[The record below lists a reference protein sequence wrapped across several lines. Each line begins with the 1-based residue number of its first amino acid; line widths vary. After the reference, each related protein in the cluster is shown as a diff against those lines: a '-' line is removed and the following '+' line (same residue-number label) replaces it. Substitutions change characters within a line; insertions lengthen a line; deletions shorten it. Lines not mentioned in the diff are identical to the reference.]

1 MIPPAPLEK
10 PLSASFGLPPAEP
23 LDTPISGRTETTML
37 LRVYQLSV
45 ALCLLVLL
53 VLVPFFIVRKT
64 VPALGA
70 TIGLVAALVGI
81 AMLRRGHA
89 KRSMWLMVFAV
100 WSASSLMT
108 FSGLPHV
115 MMPLVLA
122 TSVVVAIVIGSRA
135 AGAFGGSFLLFWLLV
150 RVATDLGWTAPIL
163 YERHW
168 ITWVMA
174 GTSFVMI
181 MLPILALLD
190 EQRLALSKLSRE
202 IGERRR
208 AEQAMR
214 GAAHMAEAA
223 SRAKSEFLANM
234 SHEIRTPMNGILG
247 MLQLT
252 MLTELTGA
260 QRSKLGHAEDA
271 ARSLLRIIDD
281 ILDLSK
287 IEAGRLE
294 LETVDFS
301 LDETMGRLATLVRPS
316 AKDKG
321 LHFDIALDDDVP
333 RWLIGDPLR
342 LGQVLLNLCSN
353 AVKFTERGSV
363 QVRVTRRGGGTA
375 HVEAGNQPAG
385 AAPAGMKPAAV
396 ELEFSVRDTGIGIS
410 EGDRGWLFQSF
421 SQADSSTTRRFGGTG
436 LGLTISKRLTERMG
450 GRIEVESAVGHG
462 SLFRFNAHFGL
473 ADPATAAP
481 ARRAQGRRRIGHR
494 RCARAARRRQSDQPG
509 GRARDADGGGCARRG
524 GRRRRSGDRS
534 AGKCRVRRR
543 ADGCADARHGR
554 SGGDAPA
561 ARRSAPCPSA
571 DHCDDGQCPGRRPR
585 SLPGCRHDRLHHQTD
600 QHADDGPGHVPA
612 PHGPPALNGWRREHI
627 LPTRPRPR

>member
-1 MIPPAPLEK
+1 MSPADPR
-10 PLSASFGLPPAEP
+10 
-23 LDTPISGRTETTML
+23 DTPISGRTETTML

-45 ALCLLVLL
+45 ALCLFVLV

-100 WSASSLMT
+100 WSASALMT
-108 FSGLPHV
+108 FGGLPHV

-122 TSVVVAIVIGSRA
+122 TSVVVAIVIGSGA

-168 ITWVMA
+168 ITWIMS

-190 EQRLALSKLSRE
+190 EQRRALSKLSRE
-202 IGERRR
+202 IEERRR

-252 MLTELTGA
+252 MLTELTDA

-301 LDETMGRLATLVRPS
+301 LDETLGRLATLVRPS
-316 AKDKG
+316 ANDKG

-363 QVRVTRRGGGTA
+363 QVRVTRRNGGTA
-375 HVEAGNQPAG
+375 HVETGNQPAG
-385 AAPAGMKPAAV
+385 AAPDGTKPADV

-450 GRIEVESAVGHG
+450 GRIEVESTVGHG

-473 ADPATAAP
+473 ADPVPRPQPAAP
-481 ARRAQGRRRIGHR
+481 KGVGESGIGGVR
-494 RCARAARRRQSDQPG
+494 VLLVEDNPINQEVARAMLMAAGALVEVAGDGAQAIAALAQAEFDAVLMDVQMPVMDGLEATRRL
-509 GRARDADGGGCARRG
+509 
-524 GRRRRSGDRS
+524 
-534 AGKCRVRRR
+534 R
-543 ADGCADARHGR
+543 ADPRH
-554 SGGDAPA
+554 A
-561 ARRSAPCPSA
+561 
-571 DHCDDGQCPGRRPR
+571 H
-585 SLPGCRHDRLHHQTD
+585 LPIIAMTANAL
-600 QHADDGPGHVPA
+600 ADD
-612 PHGPPALNGWRREHI
+612 REVCLAAGMTDYITKPISMQTMVQAMSRH
-627 LPTRPRPR
+627 LAGRQP

>member
-473 ADPATAAP
+473 ADPGPRPQPGAP
-481 ARRAQGRRRIGHR
+481 KGAGESGIGGVR
-494 RCARAARRRQSDQPG
+494 VLLVEDNPINQEVARAMLMAAGALVEVAGDGAQAIAALANAEFDAVLMDVQMPVMDGLEATRRL
-509 GRARDADGGGCARRG
+509 RG
-524 GRRRRSGDRS
+524 DP
-534 AGKCRVRRR
+534 
-543 ADGCADARHGR
+543 RH
-554 SGGDAPA
+554 A
-561 ARRSAPCPSA
+561 
-571 DHCDDGQCPGRRPR
+571 H
-585 SLPGCRHDRLHHQTD
+585 LPIIAMTANAL
-600 QHADDGPGHVPA
+600 ADD
-612 PHGPPALNGWRREHI
+612 REVCLAAGMTDYITKPISMQTMVQAMSRH
-627 LPTRPRPR
+627 LTGRQP

>member
-473 ADPATAAP
+473 ADPAPRPQPAAP
-481 ARRAQGRRRIGHR
+481 KGAGESGIGGVR
-494 RCARAARRRQSDQPG
+494 VLLVEDNPINQEVARAMLMAAGALVEVAGDGAQAIAALANAEFDAVLMDVQMPVMDGLEATRRL
-509 GRARDADGGGCARRG
+509 RG
-524 GRRRRSGDRS
+524 DP
-534 AGKCRVRRR
+534 
-543 ADGCADARHGR
+543 RH
-554 SGGDAPA
+554 A
-561 ARRSAPCPSA
+561 
-571 DHCDDGQCPGRRPR
+571 H
-585 SLPGCRHDRLHHQTD
+585 LPIIAMTANAL
-600 QHADDGPGHVPA
+600 ADD
-612 PHGPPALNGWRREHI
+612 REVCLAAGMTDYITKPISMQTMVQAMSRH
-627 LPTRPRPR
+627 LAGRQP

>member
-1 MIPPAPLEK
+1 
-10 PLSASFGLPPAEP
+10 
-23 LDTPISGRTETTML
+23 ML
-37 LRVYQLSV
+37 LRVYQLSA
-45 ALCLLVLL
+45 ALCLLVLV
-53 VLVPFFIVRKT
+53 VLVPFFITRKT

-70 TIGLVAALVGI
+70 AIGLVSALAGI
-81 AMLRRGHA
+81 VILRRGYA
-89 KRSMWLMVFAV
+89 RRSMWLMIFAV
-100 WSASSLMT
+100 WIASALMT
-108 FSGLPHV
+108 VGGLPHV

-168 ITWVMA
+168 ITWMMA

-190 EQRLALSKLSRE
+190 EQRRALGTLSRE

-252 MLTELTGA
+252 MLTELTEA

-294 LETVDFS
+294 LESVVFS
-301 LDETMGRLATLVRPS
+301 LDEAMARLSTLVRPG
-316 AKDKG
+316 AIDKG
-321 LHFDIALDDDVP
+321 LQFDIVFDDNVP

-342 LGQVLLNLCSN
+342 LGQILLNLCSN
-353 AVKFTERGSV
+353 AIKFTERGIGPGP
-363 QVRVTRRGGGTA
+363 RR
-375 HVEAGNQPAG
+375 
-385 AAPAGMKPAAV
+385 
-396 ELEFSVRDTGIGIS
+396 
-410 EGDRGWLFQSF
+410 
-421 SQADSSTTRRFGGTG
+421 
-436 LGLTISKRLTERMG
+436 
-450 GRIEVESAVGHG
+450 
-462 SLFRFNAHFGL
+462 
-473 ADPATAAP
+473 P
-481 ARRAQGRRRIGHR
+481 AR
-494 RCARAARRRQSDQPG
+494 
-509 GRARDADGGGCARRG
+509 
-524 GRRRRSGDRS
+524 
-534 AGKCRVRRR
+534 
-543 ADGCADARHGR
+543 ARHCGR
-554 SGGDAPA
+554 
-561 ARRSAPCPSA
+561 
-571 DHCDDGQCPGRRPR
+571 
-585 SLPGCRHDRLHHQTD
+585 
-600 QHADDGPGHVPA
+600 
-612 PHGPPALNGWRREHI
+612 
-627 LPTRPRPR
+627 

>member
-1 MIPPAPLEK
+1 
-10 PLSASFGLPPAEP
+10 
-23 LDTPISGRTETTML
+23 ML

-45 ALCLLVLL
+45 GLCLLVLV

-70 TIGLVAALVGI
+70 GIGLVAALIGI

-100 WSASSLMT
+100 WSASALMT

-122 TSVVVAIVIGSRA
+122 TSVVVALVIGSWV

-150 RVATDLGWTAPIL
+150 RVATDLGWTAPVL

-168 ITWVMA
+168 ITWIMA

-181 MLPILALLD
+181 MLPILAMLD
-190 EQRLALSKLSRE
+190 EQRHALSKLSRE
-202 IGERRR
+202 IDERRR

-252 MLTELTGA
+252 MLTELTAA

-301 LDETMGRLATLVRPS
+301 LDETMGRLAMLVRPG
-316 AKDKG
+316 ANDKG
-321 LHFDIALDDDVP
+321 LHFDITLDDDVP
-333 RWLIGDPLR
+333 RWLVGDPLR
-342 LGQVLLNLCSN
+342 LGQILLNLCSN

-363 QVRVTRRGGGTA
+363 QIRVTRRGHDIA
-375 HVEAGNQPAG
+375 PIEAGEQPALIAPVG
-385 AAPAGMKPAAV
+385 AKPAGV
-396 ELEFSVRDTGIGIS
+396 ELEFSVRDSGIGIS

-450 GRIEVESAVGHG
+450 GRIEVESTVGQG
-462 SLFRFNAHFGL
+462 SLFRFNALFGL
-473 ADPATAAP
+473 AEPTPLAPPAAPESTRESGIGGVRVLLVEDNPINQEVARAMLTAAGALVEVAGDGAQAIAAL
-481 ARRAQGRRRIGHR
+481 ARSEFDAVLMDVQMPVMDGLEATRRLRGDPRH
-494 RCARAARRRQSDQPG
+494 AR
-509 GRARDADGGGCARRG
+509 
-524 GRRRRSGDRS
+524 
-534 AGKCRVRRR
+534 
-543 ADGCADARHGR
+543 
-554 SGGDAPA
+554 
-561 ARRSAPCPSA
+561 
-571 DHCDDGQCPGRRPR
+571 
-585 SLPGCRHDRLHHQTD
+585 LPIIAMTANAL
-600 QHADDGPGHVPA
+600 ADD
-612 PHGPPALNGWRREHI
+612 REICLAAGMTDYVTKPISMQTMVQAMSRH
-627 LPTRPRPR
+627 LAGRHP

>member
-473 ADPATAAP
+473 ADPAPRPQPAAP
-481 ARRAQGRRRIGHR
+481 KGAGESGIGGVR
-494 RCARAARRRQSDQPG
+494 VLLVEDNPINQEVARAMLMAAGALVEVAGDGAQAIAALANAEFDAVLMDVQMPVMDGLEATRRL
-509 GRARDADGGGCARRG
+509 RG
-524 GRRRRSGDRS
+524 DP
-534 AGKCRVRRR
+534 
-543 ADGCADARHGR
+543 RH
-554 SGGDAPA
+554 A
-561 ARRSAPCPSA
+561 
-571 DHCDDGQCPGRRPR
+571 H
-585 SLPGCRHDRLHHQTD
+585 LPIIAMTANAL
-600 QHADDGPGHVPA
+600 ADD
-612 PHGPPALNGWRREHI
+612 REVCLAAGMTDYITKPISMQTMVQAMSRH
-627 LPTRPRPR
+627 LTGRQP

>member
-1 MIPPAPLEK
+1 
-10 PLSASFGLPPAEP
+10 
-23 LDTPISGRTETTML
+23 ML

-100 WSASSLMT
+100 WSASALMT

-385 AAPAGMKPAAV
+385 AAAAGMKPAAV

-473 ADPATAAP
+473 ADPAPRPQPAAP
-481 ARRAQGRRRIGHR
+481 KGAGESGIGGVR
-494 RCARAARRRQSDQPG
+494 VLLVEDNPINQEVARAMLMAAGALVEVAGDGAQAIAALANAEFDAVLMDVQMPVMDGLEATRRL
-509 GRARDADGGGCARRG
+509 RG
-524 GRRRRSGDRS
+524 DP
-534 AGKCRVRRR
+534 
-543 ADGCADARHGR
+543 RH
-554 SGGDAPA
+554 A
-561 ARRSAPCPSA
+561 
-571 DHCDDGQCPGRRPR
+571 H
-585 SLPGCRHDRLHHQTD
+585 LPIIAMTANAL
-600 QHADDGPGHVPA
+600 ADD
-612 PHGPPALNGWRREHI
+612 REVCLAAGMTDYITKPISMQTMVQAMSRH
-627 LPTRPRPR
+627 LAGRQP